1 MARSTPS
8 SNSSVRSEVSTLNK
22 FDVVLDEGKT
32 TIKLKGIGEVILNE
46 ANPQNELSDVKK
58 SIFKKIGLEDEEF
71 FGKLEHIEV
80 SDSNRGKGYA
90 KMLMEKAISY
100 ARENGLMPLYLN
112 ASPLSKNGL
121 QLKELTKF
129 YEKFG
134 FKVFDKQVSNG
145 VPTNNLMILKE

>member
-1 MARSTPS
+1 MARSTSS
-8 SNSSVRSEVSTLNK
+8 SNSSVRSEISIPNK
-22 FDVVLDEGKT
+22 FDVVSDEGKT
-32 TIKLKGIGEVILNE
+32 IIKLKGIGEVILNE

-58 SIFKKIGLEDEEF
+58 SILKKIGLEDEEF
-71 FGKLEHIEV
+71 FGKLEHIEI
-80 SDSNRGKGYA
+80 SDANRGKGYA

-112 ASPLSKNGL
+112 ASPLSKTGL

-134 FKVFDKQVSNG
+134 FKVFDKQVDNG